1 MRNIKIFLFISI
13 MLFAALSYKTYTQY
27 QRIQYTQE
35 LLLLKESQSIASL
48 ISAFRQSYQEIFL
61 KHNIDLDEKTMH
73 LLPIKAMRDISK
85 RFSAQVEGDITI
97 RTVSDRPRNINNMA
111 NPFELKMMQ
120 YFKENPNQ
128 TQKLLKDKTSYIYT
142 KPLYIQPS
150 CLQCHGKREETI
162 PSIRNNYTRAFD
174 YKLGEMRGLLS
185 IEVKK
190 HDFFGILYENF
201 MHTLVMTIILYL
213 ALLLIIYTLIQK
225 IRSKEREYTQEL
237 EAKIALKT
245 AEIEQQKKTLYY
257 QAHHDGL
264 TSLPNRTYLKKRLE
278 IGIKRAQ
285 REQTKLAL
293 FFIDLDRFKQINDS
307 LGHDI
312 GDKVLMITAERL
324 KAKIRENDTL
334 ARLGGDEF
342 VIIQEQYK
350 TLEDVSTLAKKI
362 LDVSTQPMHLD
373 GQTLSLSCSIGISLY
388 PKDAPTGKELLKY
401 ADTAMY
407 KAKEEGRNT
416 YQFYHTEMT
425 ASAFK
430 KIMLKSDKNSK
441 TPKGKK

>member
-1 MRNIKIFLFISI
+1 
-13 MLFAALSYKTYTQY
+13 
-27 QRIQYTQE
+27 
-35 LLLLKESQSIASL
+35 
-48 ISAFRQSYQEIFL
+48 
-61 KHNIDLDEKTMH
+61 
-73 LLPIKAMRDISK
+73 
-85 RFSAQVEGDITI
+85 
-97 RTVSDRPRNINNMA
+97 
-111 NPFELKMMQ
+111 
-120 YFKENPNQ
+120 
-128 TQKLLKDKTSYIYT
+128 
-142 KPLYIQPS
+142 
-150 CLQCHGKREETI
+150 
-162 PSIRNNYTRAFD
+162 
-174 YKLGEMRGLLS
+174 
-185 IEVKK
+185 
-190 HDFFGILYENF
+190 
-201 MHTLVMTIILYL
+201 
-213 ALLLIIYTLIQK
+213 
-225 IRSKEREYTQEL
+225 
-237 EAKIALKT
+237 
-245 AEIEQQKKTLYY
+245 
-257 QAHHDGL
+257 
-264 TSLPNRTYLKKRLE
+264 
-278 IGIKRAQ
+278 
-285 REQTKLAL
+285 
-293 FFIDLDRFKQINDS
+293 
-307 LGHDI
+307 
-312 GDKVLMITAERL
+312 MITAERL